1 MAEHAACAR
10 RGRRPVRRAAR
21 AIVPPVR
28 GGSGALPTMPAMEAY
43 DVCVRGRGAVGQ
55 ALALSLARL
64 GLRVALA
71 GDRPQPVS
79 GPDVRTYALGARSV
93 ALLRQLRVWDALL
106 DAVPAAATRVLDMQV
121 QGDAGGSLEFSAWQ
135 QGVGELAWIVDA
147 AALERELDAALRFA
161 PHVTRV
167 DAAVPAALMALCE
180 GRDSATREALGVED
194 ERVDYGQQAIA
205 ARLGCDRPH
214 HGTAW
219 QWFRAPDVLALLPF
233 DLPEP
238 AADAAEAGRSP
249 PASHPGG
256 ARGYGLVWSLPA
268 ARAQELL
275 ALDAAEFERVLY
287 EATQGSAGRLAL
299 RGPRAAWPLRL
310 AKATRWH
317 GPGWV
322 LLGDAA
328 HVVHPLAGQGLNL
341 GLADVDTLAGV
352 LAERQREE
360 PWRPLGDDRLLARY
374 ARRRAAPT
382 WAMGRVTDGLLQLF
396 SHPAAPLRE
405 LRNRG
410 LDLVNH
416 LPPLKRW
423 LTDRALRG

>member
-1 MAEHAACAR
+1 MHA
-10 RGRRPVRRAAR
+10 PAAR

-28 GGSGALPTMPAMEAY
+28 SGSGGLPTIPAMEAY

-64 GLRVALA
+64 GLRLRARA
-71 GDRPQPVS
+71 GECHAQA
-79 GPDVRTYALGARSV
+79 GPDLRTYALGARSV

-121 QGDAGGSLEFSAWQ
+121 LGDAGGSLEFSAWQ

-147 AALERELDAALRFA
+147 AALERELEAALRFA
-161 PHVTRV
+161 PHVTR
-167 DAAVPAALMALCE
+167 AETAVPAALTALCE

-233 DLPEP
+233 DLPEVP
-238 AADAAEAGRSP
+238 DDAAEAGRP
-249 PASHPGG
+249 VAPAAAAHPGG

-268 ARAQELL
+268 PRAQELL
-275 ALDAAEFERVLY
+275 ALDAADFERALD
-287 EATQGSAGRLAL
+287 EATQGAAGRLTL
-299 RGPRAAWPLRL
+299 RGPRAGWPLRL
-310 AKATRWH
+310 AKAKRWH
-317 GPGWV
+317 GTGWV

-360 PWRPLGDDRLLARY
+360 PWRPLDDERLLARY

-396 SHPAAPLRE
+396 SHPAAPVRE